1 MPQFAAVEEL
11 TNTDGFTIAAGTEF
25 APREVKLED
34 LTEADYAD
42 YVVVKTAQLIID
54 GGLFA
59 VKGDKR
65 VRLYNT
71 LGVKNIKVPATIE
84 GKRFDVTC
92 IFGTNVLNSEVIDEC
107 YLLKSPEEVEWTP
120 VIESLTLTE
129 KQEIVK
135 GTTVKLVATILPE
148 GAAGTLT
155 WESDNE
161 EVATV
166 DAEGNV
172 KGVSCG
178 TATITVTAEGGISA
192 KCNVIVTAVE
202 ALPAIGGALELND
215 GDIVAVELTEA
226 NVLYVHN
233 ENIYVRDHHSAAVF
247 AVPGL
252 AAERTNL
259 LSGKV
264 YLQLSHVNR
273 MPVFTPVEG
282 WTSASDFI
290 VSEGDE
296 VAPRR
301 ITVADLSPK
310 YYADYVCLTATTL
323 EGTDDV
329 YAVGDEART
338 RVFNYFG
345 IEGITLP
352 ENLDLF
358 VFNVTGIFGT
368 DVLGEDVVDELYLLE
383 SPEKT
388 YDLNRDGKI
397 STADIQV
404 IINEMKKAEA
414 DQDMKYDLNMDG
426 KVSTADIQIIINEM
440 KK

>member
-1 MPQFAAVEEL
+1 M
-11 TNTDGFTIAAGTEF
+11 
-25 APREVKLED
+25 
-34 LTEADYAD
+34 
-42 YVVVKTAQLIID
+42 
-54 GGLFA
+54 
-59 VKGDKR
+59 
-65 VRLYNT
+65 
-71 LGVKNIKVPATIE
+71 
-84 GKRFDVTC
+84 
-92 IFGTNVLNSEVIDEC
+92 
-107 YLLKSPEEVEWTP
+107 
-120 VIESLTLTE
+120 IESLTLTE

-148 GAAGTLT
+148 GASGTLT

-178 TATITVTAEGGISA
+178 TATITVTAEGGVSA

-215 GDIVAVELTEA
+215 GDIVAVSLTEA
-226 NVLYVHN
+226 NVLYVHG
-233 ENIYVRDHHSAAVF
+233 ENIYVRDHANAAVF
-247 AVPGL
+247 NVPGL
-252 AAERTNL
+252 TAERTNL

-282 WTSASDFI
+282 WTAATDFI
-290 VSEGDE
+290 VSEGEE
-296 VAPRR
+296 VEPRR
-301 ITVADLSPK
+301 ISIDGLTPN
-310 YYADYVCLTATTL
+310 YYADYVCVTATPL

-329 YAVGDEART
+329 YAVGSEART
-338 RVFNYFG
+338 RLFNYFG
-345 IEGITLP
+345 IEGITMP

-368 DVLGEDVVDELYLLE
+368 DVLGEDVIDELYLLE

-388 YDLNRDGKI
+388 YDLNHDGKI

-404 IINEMKKAEA
+404 LINEMKKAQE
-414 DQDMKYDLNMDG
+414 DQDMKYDLNRDG